1 MTVLGYVACLCSFN
15 SQTHN
20 SKKKCSN
27 IFTENKLQVNG
38 PTEFKRVWFKGQLYK
53 DKCYPWN
60 QRGFLKTGMSYKEA
74 KSHLLYS
81 GCTKAGLKAREPRS
95 EHFPLSSVPR
105 QFPQPPAR
113 TPVVTA
119 VLSYSDGTPTNRL
132 LRGSLASHADLGAGG
147 TEAQITR

>member
-1 MTVLGYVACLCSFN
+1 MFFQLTDSQLEKNCTTACDS
-15 SQTHN
+15 H
-20 SKKKCSN
+20 KHSN

-95 EHFPLSSVPR
+95 EHFPLSSVPQ